1 MKRSGQKAI
10 INTAMCVDRHREEL
24 QALLDASVDGIVMID
39 HLGHIQR
46 FNRSAE
52 RLFGYQ
58 ADELLGRNVNMLMTE
73 QDRSAHDGYLQRY
86 LATRVPHIVGKG
98 RAVTAQR
105 KNGSV
110 FPAWLSVGVVEAA
123 EGTRFVGFVQDLTL
137 RRNSEEQARGLQE
150 RLWHVSRLATAG
162 EMASGIAH
170 ELNQPLAAIAN
181 YAQACDRM
189 LARPNDNLEEVREAL
204 REIAGQAVRAGD
216 IIRRLRALTRHQ
228 NGPREPTDVNA
239 LITEL
244 TDLVEPEAK
253 LHDVRYCLELSGGLP
268 QVELHRTQIQQVILN
283 LLRNAI
289 EALAETP
296 AKPREIILRTS
307 CADDG
312 HIEISICDTGAG
324 LSPSVVPRLFEPF
337 CTSKPAGTGLGLAIS
352 RTIAGQHRG
361 TLQYHANAP
370 RGACFTLRLP
380 QTAEQAT

>member
-1 MKRSGQKAI
+1 MS
-10 INTAMCVDRHREEL
+10 VDRHRDEL

-52 RLFGYQ
+52 RLFGYR
-58 ADELLGRNVNMLMTE
+58 ADELLGRNVSVLMTE
-73 QDRSAHDGYLQRY
+73 QDGRAHDDYLARY
-86 LATRVPHIVGKG
+86 LATRIPHIVGTG
-98 RAVTAQR
+98 REVNARR
-105 KNGSV
+105 KDGSV
-110 FPAWLSVGVVEAA
+110 FPAWLSVGVVAA
-123 EGTRFVGFVQDLTL
+123 AADTRFVGFVQDLTS
-137 RRNSEEQARGLQE
+137 RRSSEDQAHRLQE

-189 LARPNDNLEEVREAL
+189 LARSNADLEEIRQAL
-204 REIAGQAVRAGD
+204 KEIAGQAVRAGD

-253 LHDVRYCLELSGGLP
+253 LHDVRYCLKLSGGLP

-289 EALAETP
+289 EALTETT
-296 AKPREIILRTS
+296 ARPREIILRTS
-307 CADDG
+307 RAHDG
-312 HIEISICDTGAG
+312 HIEISICDSGPG
-324 LSPSVVPRLFEPF
+324 VSPSVVPRLFEPF
-337 CTSKPAGTGLGLAIS
+337 FTSKRAGTGLGLAIS
-352 RTIAGQHRG
+352 RTIAGQHQG
-361 TLQYHANAP
+361 TLDYRANAP

-380 QTAEQAT
+380 QTEQAT